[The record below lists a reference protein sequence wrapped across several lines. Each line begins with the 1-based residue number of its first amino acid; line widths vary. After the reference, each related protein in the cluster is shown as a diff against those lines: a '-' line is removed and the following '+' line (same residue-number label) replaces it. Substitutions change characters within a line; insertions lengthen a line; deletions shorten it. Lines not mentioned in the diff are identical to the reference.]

1 MKDKRY
7 HSIEKGWRKKEKEPK
22 MNKRKGYRKETKS
35 RVLSEI
41 LMLTP
46 CYLVSSY
53 GHFERQIFLPHQMS
67 TVPSE

>member
-1 MKDKRY
+1 
-7 HSIEKGWRKKEKEPK
+7 